1 MPRHEPEVVNRVEH
15 RMNALELA
23 REMGK
28 PLAGYDIGTI
38 AVAIGLL
45 LGGLYRT
52 SPEQAHDALEARFK
66 YGYDSNR

>member
-1 MPRHEPEVVNRVEH
+1 MPKHEPEVVNRVEH
-15 RMNALELA
+15 RMSALELA

-28 PLAGYDIGTI
+28 PLVGYDIGTI

-52 SPEQAHDALEARFK
+52 SPEQMHDALEARFK